1 MIPCLSATAM
11 HMGHP
16 PMHQEETLLR
26 RWLLDTVPI
35 LRTEDVATTMLCAA
49 MARVAFIVFVIIA
62 VIIREFLACPNILD
76 RHKPDGVAELFRV
89 AVGLARMV
97 DKSCCVLARMP
108 INGIPLIQAED
119 IDIACG

>member
-1 MIPCLSATAM
+1 
-11 HMGHP
+11 
-16 PMHQEETLLR
+16 MHQEKTLLR

-89 AVGLARMV
+89 AVWVTRMI
-97 DKSCCVLARMP
+97 DKACCVVGY
-108 INGIPLIQAED
+108 ISIDGITLIQADD
-119 IDIACG
+119 IDVACG